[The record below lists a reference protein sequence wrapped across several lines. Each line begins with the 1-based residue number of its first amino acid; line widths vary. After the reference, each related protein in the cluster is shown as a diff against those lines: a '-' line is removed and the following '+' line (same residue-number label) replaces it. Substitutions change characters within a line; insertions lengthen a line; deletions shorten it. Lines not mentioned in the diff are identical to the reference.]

1 MVLDLRIPSLVA
13 IIVIYVYWFYWFFLT
28 SVYLFKREK
37 VDNQKV
43 QVEDPPHFVSIVI
56 PASNEEK
63 VISTVIQDCLK
74 QTHQNLE
81 VVLVAHNCKDKT
93 VEKASL
99 IKDSRLRVFPL
110 NTDKWGKGIALNYG
124 IEQCR
129 GDVIFIFDSDAR
141 FVPDFVE
148 RMLNRLE
155 QGYDAVQTKIVGKNP
170 NYNLLTF
177 LAHMESLLFMS
188 VFCGAKDKLKMNA
201 IIGGT
206 GACFKTKALEAV
218 GYFRNVL
225 SEDLDMYLKLT
236 RAGYKIGYA
245 DKCFVYDEKP
255 TTLKSFFRQRSRWL
269 AGHRAIMME
278 QTLREDF
285 RMMRRDPLNFVFLF
299 SPLFLIIFC
308 FSLTLPI
315 LALVLSVFSINVIF
329 LYGLPIVWFFSLAI
343 MYAYYI
349 MVFRRQFPFY
359 DKRILKL
366 FPIFLIYMFYGYV
379 AIWISFGVKSWEHTK
394 TEHGSVDRNFVV
406 K

>member
-1 MVLDLRIPSLVA
+1 MILDLTIPSLIA
-13 IIVIYVYWFYWFFLT
+13 IILTYVYWFYWFSLT
-28 SVYLFKREK
+28 GTYLFKREK
-37 VDNQKV
+37 VNNNQI
-43 QVEDPPHFVSIVI
+43 QDPPHFVSIVI

-63 VISTVIQDCLK
+63 VISTVIQNCLK

-99 IKDSRLRVFPL
+99 IKDSRLRVLPL
-110 NTDKWGKGIALNYG
+110 NTDKWGKGIPLNYG
-124 IEQCR
+124 IKQCR
-129 GDVIFIFDSDAR
+129 GDVVFIFDSDAR

-148 RMLNRLE
+148 RMLNRLDE
-155 QGYDAVQTKIVGKNP
+155 GYDAVQAKIVGKNP

-188 VFCGAKDKLKMNA
+188 IFCGAKDKLKMNA

-218 GYFRNVL
+218 GYFKNVL
-225 SEDLDMYLKLT
+225 SEDLDMYLRLT

-269 AGHRAIMME
+269 AGHTAIMRK

-285 RMMRRDPLNFVFLF
+285 KMMWKDPLNFVFLF
-299 SPLFLIIFC
+299 SPAFLVVFW
-308 FSLTLPI
+308 FSLILPV
-315 LALVLSVFSINVIF
+315 LALTLSGFSINVIF
-329 LYGLPIVWFFSLAI
+329 LYGSVIFWVFSVAI
-343 MYAYYI
+343 MYVFYI

-359 DKRILKL
+359 DKRMLKM
-366 FPIFLIYMFYGYV
+366 FPIFLIYMLYGYV
-379 AIWISFGVKSWEHTK
+379 TIWTSFGVKSWEHTK